1 MTEPGEDPFD
11 PALASESPA
20 EESRGLRA
28 LLERHAV
35 DTRPLRIPEYRR
47 ILVGQGTSFI
57 GSMLTQVA
65 VPVQIWALTESP
77 LYVGFVGLAGLV
89 PIVVFGLYGGAIAD
103 AVDRRVLYLWSSV
116 GGWVVTL
123 ALLAQTLLDLQNIWL
138 ILALVFV
145 QSGMFAVASSA
156 RGAIIPRI
164 VPTELVPAANTL
176 NFTVGNVGQVAG
188 PLIAGLLLVL
198 PNGFALAYA
207 ADALLFTAA
216 LYSVLRL
223 PSIPPQGEV
232 RRPDMRAVAEGLRF
246 IAVRPVLVMSF
257 AVDIAAMVLAMPR
270 SLFPAVADDRFGGQ
284 VGPLYAAIAI
294 GAVIAGLSSGWIGRV
309 RRQGRALTLAIVGW
323 GAAVA
328 VSGLVGQLWLVVA
341 LLALAGAF
349 DLVSAVYRQ
358 TILQTY
364 APDEMRGRMQ
374 GVFIA
379 VVAGGPRLGDVRAGA
394 TAAVTNPTFSWVAG
408 GVACMAVVIVAGLLV
423 RPFWRYDTSRDLPSA
438 ARLGSPVCRST
449 RTSSGVSTRPPS
461 RMRSVQPRS
470 GSSPRRSARPTL
482 CTWIGP
488 SPRRVA
494 TATSSPRRPSPSS
507 SRSSATRSLS
517 PIPRPAST
525 TAGSSTA
532 SRSSS
537 TTGR

>member
-1 MTEPGEDPFD
+1 MSDRPEDTFD
-11 PALASESPA
+11 GSLAAENPA
-20 EESRGLRA
+20 EEARGLRG
-28 LLERHAV
+28 LLGRHAV

-47 ILVGQGTSFI
+47 ILIGQGTSFI

-65 VPVQIWALTESP
+65 VPVQIWALTASP

-103 AVDRRVLYLWSSV
+103 AVDRRVLYLWTSI

-123 ALLAQTLLDLQNIWL
+123 ALLVQTLLDLQNIWL

-176 NFTVGNVGQVAG
+176 NFTVGNVGQVVG
-188 PLIAGLLLVL
+188 PLLAGLLLVL

-216 LYSVLRL
+216 LYSVLKL

-232 RRPDMRAVAEGLRF
+232 QRPDWRAVADGLRF

-270 SLFPAVADDRFGGQ
+270 SLFPAVADARFGGQ

-328 VSGLVGQLWLVVA
+328 VSE
-341 LLALAGAF
+341 
-349 DLVSAVYRQ
+349 
-358 TILQTY
+358 I
-364 APDEMRGRMQ
+364 GRAH
-374 GVFIA
+374 V
-379 VVAGGPRLGDVRAGA
+379 
-394 TAAVTNPTFSWVAG
+394 
-408 GVACMAVVIVAGLLV
+408 
-423 RPFWRYDTSRDLPSA
+423 
-438 ARLGSPVCRST
+438 
-449 RTSSGVSTRPPS
+449 
-461 RMRSVQPRS
+461 
-470 GSSPRRSARPTL
+470 
-482 CTWIGP
+482 
-488 SPRRVA
+488 
-494 TATSSPRRPSPSS
+494 
-507 SRSSATRSLS
+507 
-517 PIPRPAST
+517 
-525 TAGSSTA
+525 
-532 SRSSS
+532 
-537 TTGR
+537 